1 MMYKFYPMRI
11 QLSSLTKAFTIVA
24 FVFASLTLHAATL
37 FENFDSPSVAS
48 TSNSAKDI
56 TYPSGVWNVC
66 AITKPNTPTE
76 NDRINGV
83 YSMRMRGLLN
93 QNFMFMK
100 FDKAGAGTL
109 SFKYGSYSNHR
120 GGEFTVQKSTDGG
133 TNWSDLGSSPIIPV
147 WSGTFL
153 TYSVPV
159 NYNGNIRFKIVVTLR
174 TPNNANEQFN
184 IDDFMVTD
192 YGTTQVAMPTSS
204 VSTGVYETPQTVT
217 LSTSTP
223 DATIYYTTDGSEPT
237 TTSNVYT
244 SPLNITQTTK
254 IRMFAKATGAVD
266 SREEVVLISFP
277 ELVPTLAEF
286 YTKMAAA
293 GTNLTYFKYTGEALV
308 SFAYST
314 TSNKVLFF
322 QDNTAGM
329 IINDQNKML
338 ASTYNTGDKI
348 TGIIAQVNRLNDSP
362 QLYPYAD
369 FSVVS
374 TGNTITP
381 EVIALSDVPNRTNQL
396 VRINGLNF
404 TEANGTKTFS
414 PNSPYIITDATTT
427 STTTTFRTPS
437 MSTTLD
443 YINTVIPAT
452 KSVVA
457 VVAKNSSQVTTHVV
471 FARSQ
476 ADFIAAPT
484 GIQKPSVLPLYVAN
498 GKVYFET
505 STSKEVNVYN
515 TNGQKIKTFQSVVG
529 KNNLEL
535 SKGIYVIKVGNQVA
549 KIVL

>member
-1 MMYKFYPMRI
+1 MKIKFY
-11 QLSSLTKAFTIVA
+11 SLTKLAVILVFA
-24 FVFASLTLHAATL
+24 FASLTLHAATL

-133 TNWSDLGSSPIIPV
+133 ASWSDLGSSPIIPV

-192 YGTTQVAMPTSS
+192 FGTTQVAMPTSS
-204 VSTGVYETPQTVT
+204 VPTGVYETPQTVT

-237 TTSNVYT
+237 TASNVYT
-244 SPLNITQTTK
+244 SPLNISQTTR
-254 IRMFAKATGAVD
+254 IRMIAKATGKVD

-293 GTNLTYFKYTGEALV
+293 GTNLTYFKYTGEAIV

-329 IINDQNKML
+329 IVNDQNKML

-348 TGIIAQVNRLNDSP
+348 TGIIAQVFRMNDSP

-381 EVIALSDVPNRTNQL
+381 KVIALSEVPNRTNQL

-414 PNSPYIITDATTT
+414 PNSPYVITDATTT
-427 STTTTFRTPS
+427 STTTTFRTPNN
-437 MSTTLD
+437 MSTTLN
-443 YINTVIPAT
+443 YIDAVIPN
-452 KSVVA
+452 SSDVVA
-457 VVAKNSSQVTTHVV
+457 IVAKNSTQVATHVI

-484 GIQKPSVLPLYVAN
+484 GIQKPTVLPVYVSN
-498 GKVYFET
+498 GKIYFET
-505 STSKEVNVYN
+505 STSQEVNVYSVG
-515 TNGQKIKTFQSVVG
+515 GQKIKSFQSVIG
-529 KNNLEL
+529 NNSFEL
-535 SKGIYVIKVGNQVA
+535 SNGIYLIHVGNQVA
-549 KIVL
+549 KVIL